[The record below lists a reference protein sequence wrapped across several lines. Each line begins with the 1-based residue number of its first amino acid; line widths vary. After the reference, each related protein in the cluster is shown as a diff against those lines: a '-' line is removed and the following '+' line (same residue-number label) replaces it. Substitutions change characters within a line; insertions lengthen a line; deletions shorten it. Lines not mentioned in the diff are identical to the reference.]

1 MRHVSPFHRYGVLHG
16 LLESKLHVQAFK
28 DRVVLTP
35 FLSFSVQTSAIV
47 AAVDG
52 MADIMGDGWSENTWT
67 GSSATVS
74 FNFAMTNGITSIIF
88 ILENN

>member
-1 MRHVSPFHRYGVLHG
+1 MRHVSPLHRYGVLHG

-47 AAVDG
+47 AAVEG
-52 MADIMGDGWSENTWT
+52 LLYAVAEEEGRLMADGGW
-67 GSSATVS
+67 
-74 FNFAMTNGITSIIF
+74 
-88 ILENN
+88 